1 MFDIFFLIVNFTF
14 LIIGIACLWIVF
26 TGLGK
31 SWRKQ
36 TGTFEI
42 FLLLVSGIALSA
54 FGMVM
59 SIDYIVNNV

>member
-1 MFDIFFLIVNFTF
+1 MSDIFLLIVNFTF
-14 LIIGIACLWIVF
+14 LIIGIACLWIAF
-26 TGLGK
+26 ADIGK

-36 TGTFEI
+36 TGTVEI
-42 FLLLVSGIALSA
+42 FLLLVSGIALST